1 MCLVTVATSIHDC
14 IVRTVGELQSQSTEC
29 SDSLSTH
36 VIISMAIL
44 GFSVGDTGT
53 QTFSLLPILE
63 VWAAIIA
70 TPTKFG
76 RKEHDANDS
85 NLSAFFSRLSLG
97 YFILISPPSSV
108 SHYAHCSIIG

>member
-36 VIISMAIL
+36 VIISMA
-44 GFSVGDTGT
+44 GDTGT

-108 SHYAHCSIIG
+108 SHRSLRSL